1 MPSEVSLAGQLMRQL
16 HRYRAQSI
24 SSSSTA
30 RFFVTAIE
38 EAVAVPSQRCQ
49 KMAAAAYCIDT
60 FILFKLDELGT
71 RAEIS
76 DETDLRKVRLTA
88 AEQRWLNNVF
98 PEVVRQVAMVEA
110 RLPVHILSYASVT

>member
-1 MPSEVSLAGQLMRQL
+1 MPSEVNLAGQLMRQL

-30 RFFVTAIE
+30 RFFVTAIKK
-38 EAVAVPSQRCQ
+38 AVAVPSQRCR
-49 KMAAAAYCIDT
+49 KLAAAAYCIDT

-98 PEVVRQVAMVEA
+98 PEIVRQVAMVEA
-110 RLPVHILSYASVT
+110 KLPVHVLSYASVT